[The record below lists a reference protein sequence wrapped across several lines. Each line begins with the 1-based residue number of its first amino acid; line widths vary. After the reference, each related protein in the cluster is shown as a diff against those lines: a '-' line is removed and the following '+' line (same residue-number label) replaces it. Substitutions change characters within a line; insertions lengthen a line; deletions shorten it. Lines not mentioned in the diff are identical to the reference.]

1 MNTLNLEI
9 NDIHI
14 WNGTDDQIMVSY
26 EDTKT
31 LLSFPSIDEAVN
43 GLWLAGDKDEAR
55 QLNKA
60 KEG

>member
-1 MNTLNLEI
+1 MNTLNLIIE
-9 NDIHI
+9 DIHI

-31 LLSFPSIDEAVN
+31 LLSFPNIDDAVN
-43 GLWLAGDKDEAR
+43 GLWLVGDKDAAR

>member
-31 LLSFPSIDEAVN
+31 LLSFHSIDDAVN
-43 GLWLAGDKDEAR
+43 GLWLAGDKDAAR

>member
-31 LLSFPSIDEAVN
+31 LLSFTSIDDAVN
-43 GLWLAGDKDEAR
+43 GLWLAGDKDAAR

-60 KEG
+60 KIN